1 MKYLYRSSKN
11 VGGIRF
17 MVNDEEL
24 NRMKRL
30 SGGMQVFEYDVM
42 EIEI

>member
-1 MKYLYRSSKN
+1 MKYLYRSREN

-17 MVNDEEL
+17 MVNNEEL
-24 NRMKRL
+24 NKMKRL
-30 SGGMQVFEYDVM
+30 SGEMQVFEYDVM